1 MAGTVPDGEASGRRG
16 SRKQWTLHDG
26 PQGSLRRLRSNLA
39 EDGCEESQLVLAKQ
53 LLDAPAAPSEATQNY
68 VQAVYWLTKA
78 SEQGN
83 AEATELLRECFDRG
97 RGITDQNYI
106 DVKNCLDMT
115 QEEKLSRRAA
125 RELFYTMADGQDFIT
140 TAQLRS
146 RLQRLTS
153 QERRDLER
161 PAPAAAAADGD
172 QPAAEAEPPADGGG
186 DGNGDGRD
194 QGEGVAATAPAA
206 EDATDTPRTISFL
219 SHIGGEKLSEDS
231 LVAAAA
237 NFVNGDLPTINKFL
251 KVSDDETA
259 FQEMTLL
266 EKVMFHPVRS
276 VSYGYHKMIETMS
289 ERGNAFLL
297 SLIPTTQLKTILV
310 VFLVSFVDVRM
321 LRFILPVIVLYVA
334 LLVMVI
340 STLQMLQLHED
351 LGNFRIWSQVMKIIK
366 DDLNT
371 QLAEAKFCWKNLY
384 PYGRFFVAMAA
395 TVTALQYT
403 PDSMVLS
410 SEITALA
417 ALMTAITFISLSER
431 HQRLAWLSMVLHVTL
446 SCLHLF
452 PTLRPAPA
460 ASLQLAPGLFLDFS
474 LLAILHLATLGC
486 YATMAAQDR
495 WRGTYKVLIP
505 HLASVVWFQ
514 TAILF
519 AGDASTGGVLRA
531 VGTFFGTVFALP
543 IIGGFLLLFPAVA
556 LGRHLYQAGFLL
568 QAVVTGAL
576 LALPFGLAFLR
587 SRHASLTR
595 VISSYQV
602 LVLGLGLLS
611 LLPAVQITYLTTP
624 PPTDVTALP
633 WQQFYNVCHRPA
645 LDAATT
651 AQVQHGCQLLEG
663 ATVEWEGTVADVRV
677 QSAENKLQALISFL
691 PVGLQQTLACVYGRP
706 VGDCN
711 AELMDEVSF
720 SRCKT
725 AHTVMTSRCTLR
737 SWNRYQFHIVVHMP
751 AGYLNVSPADV
762 YLAADNQFQAFGL
775 NLRAGDRVQYRGQLS
790 AGLGTTRPQ
799 LQLTGLRC
807 LSCTQEIAPILEVTQ
822 RDVVNELVTSAG
834 AVFNFVCSPLLR
846 YEKDPAAT

>member
-161 PAPAAAAADGD
+161 PAPAAPPRAADGD

-624 PPTDVTALP
+624 PPTDV
-633 WQQFYNVCHRPA
+633 
-645 LDAATT
+645 
-651 AQVQHGCQLLEG
+651 QHGCQLLEG

-677 QSAENKLQALISFL
+677 QSAENKLQALISF
-691 PVGLQQTLACVYGRP
+691 PA

>member
-1 MAGTVPDGEASGRRG
+1 MAGTVPDGGDSGRR
-16 SRKQWTLHDG
+16 STRKQWTIHEG
-26 PQGSLRRLRSNLA
+26 PQSSLRRLRSNLA
-39 EDGCEESQLVLAKQ
+39 EDGCVESQVVMAKQ
-53 LLDAPAAPSEATQNY
+53 LLDAPAAPSEAKQNY
-68 VQAVYWLTKA
+68 VQAVYYLTKA

-83 AEATELLRECFDRG
+83 VEATDLLRECFEQS
-97 RGITDQNYI
+97 RGINDQNYI

-125 RELFYTMADGQDFIT
+125 RELFSTMADGQDFIT

-153 QERRDLER
+153 QERRDLE
-161 PAPAAAAADGD
+161 AEPAAADAGEAGDDG
-172 QPAAEAEPPADGGG
+172 DGGG
-186 DGNGDGRD
+186 DG
-194 QGEGVAATAPAA
+194 AAAAAAPAA
-206 EDATDTPRTISFL
+206 DTADAPRSVSFL
-219 SHIGGEKLSEDS
+219 SRVGGEKLSEDS

-259 FQEMTLL
+259 FQEMSLL

-310 VFLVSFVDVRM
+310 VFLVSFVDMRM
-321 LRFILPVIVLYVA
+321 LRFILPVMVLYAA
-334 LLVMVI
+334 LFVMVV

-384 PYGRFFVAMAA
+384 PYLRFFAAMAA
-395 TVTALQYT
+395 AVTALHYT
-403 PDSMVLS
+403 AASMVLN

-431 HQRLAWLSMVLHVTL
+431 HQRLAWLSMTLHLVMAG
-446 SCLHLF
+446 LHLF
-452 PTLRPAPA
+452 PTLRPATA

-474 LLAILHLATLGC
+474 LLAILQLATLGC
-486 YATMAAQDR
+486 YATMAAQER

-514 TAILF
+514 MAMLF

-543 IIGGFLLLFPAVA
+543 IIGGFLLLFPALA

-568 QAVVTGAL
+568 QAVVTVAL

-595 VISSYQV
+595 LVSSYQV
-602 LVLGLGLLS
+602 VVLALGLLS
-611 LLPAVQITYLTTP
+611 LLPAVHITYLTAP
-624 PPTDVTALP
+624 PPTDAAALP
-633 WQQFYNVCHRPA
+633 WQQYYNVCHRPA
-645 LDAATT
+645 LDAATQ

-663 ATVEWEGTVADVRV
+663 ATVQWQGTVADVRV
-677 QSAENKLQALISFL
+677 QSAENKLQSLISFL

-706 VGDCN
+706 IGDCN
-711 AELMDEVSF
+711 AELMDEVGF

-725 AHTVMTSRCTLR
+725 AHAVMTSRCTLR
-737 SWNRYQFHIVVHMP
+737 AWNRYQFHIVVHMP
-751 AGYLNVSPADV
+751 TGYLNVSPAEV
-762 YLAADNQFQAFGL
+762 YLSADNQFQAFGL
-775 NLRAGDRVQYRGQLS
+775 NLRVGDRLEFRGQLS
-790 AGLGTTRPQ
+790 AGLGTARPQ
-799 LQLTGLRC
+799 LTLTGLQC
-807 LSCTQEIAPILEVTQ
+807 LSCHQEIAPILEVTQ
-822 RDVVNELVTSAG
+822 RDVVNELVSSAG
-834 AVFNFVCSPLLR
+834 ALFNFIASPLLR
-846 YEKDPAAT
+846 YDGEPAPPAVDT

>member
-1 MAGTVPDGEASGRRG
+1 MPDGGDPGRRSG
-16 SRKQWTLHDG
+16 RKQWTIHEG
-26 PQGSLRRLRSNLA
+26 PQSSLRRLRSNLA
-39 EDGCEESQLVLAKQ
+39 EDGCEESQVVLAKQ
-53 LLDAPAAPSEATQNY
+53 LLDAPAAPSEAKQNY

-83 AEATELLRECFDRG
+83 VEATDLLRECFENN
-97 RGITDQNYI
+97 RGINDQNYI

-125 RELFYTMADGQDFIT
+125 RELFNTMADGQDFIT

-153 QERRDLER
+153 QERRDLEAER
-161 PAPAAAAADGD
+161 AAGQPPPADGEEQPEDGDGDGGAAAAPAPPPAAAAA
-172 QPAAEAEPPADGGG
+172 AD
-186 DGNGDGRD
+186 
-194 QGEGVAATAPAA
+194 AP
-206 EDATDTPRTISFL
+206 DAPRSVSFL
-219 SHIGGEKLSEDS
+219 SRIGGEKLSEDS

-259 FQEMTLL
+259 FQEMSLL

-297 SLIPTTQLKTILV
+297 SMIPTTQLKTILV
-310 VFLVSFVDVRM
+310 VFLVSFVDMRM
-321 LRFILPVIVLYVA
+321 LRFLLPVVVLYAA
-334 LLVMVI
+334 LFVMVV
-340 STLQMLQLHED
+340 STLQMLQLHQD

-384 PYGRFFVAMAA
+384 PYLRFFAAMAA
-395 TVTALQYT
+395 AVTALQYT
-403 PDSMVLS
+403 APSVVLN

-417 ALMTAITFISLSER
+417 VLMTAITFISLSER
-431 HQRLAWLSMVLHVTL
+431 HQRLAWLSMALHLVMAG
-446 SCLHLF
+446 LHLF
-452 PTLRPAPA
+452 PALRPAPA

-474 LLAILHLATLGC
+474 LLAILQLATLGC
-486 YATMAAQDR
+486 YATMAAQER

-514 TAILF
+514 LAILF
-519 AGDASTGGVLRA
+519 AVDASTGGVLRA
-531 VGTFFGTVFALP
+531 IGTFFGTVFALP
-543 IIGGFLLLFPAVA
+543 IIGGFLLLFPAVS

-568 QAVVTGAL
+568 QAVVTVAL

-595 VISSYQV
+595 IVSSYQV
-602 LVLGLGLLS
+602 VVLALGLLS
-611 LLPAVQITYLTTP
+611 LLPAVHITYLTAP
-624 PPTDVTALP
+624 PPTDAAALP
-633 WQQFYNVCHRPA
+633 WQQYYNVCHRPA
-645 LDAATT
+645 LDGATQ

-663 ATVEWEGTVADVRV
+663 ATVQWEGTVADVRV
-677 QSAENKLQALISFL
+677 QSAENKLQALIGFL

-706 VGDCN
+706 IGDCN
-711 AELMDEVSF
+711 AELMDEVGF

-725 AHTVMTSRCTLR
+725 AHAVMTSRCTLR
-737 SWNRYQFHIVVHMP
+737 SWNRYQFHIIVHMP
-751 AGYLNVSPADV
+751 TGYLNVSPAEV
-762 YLAADNQFQAFGL
+762 YLSADNQFQAFGL
-775 NLRAGDRVQYRGQLS
+775 NLRAGDRLEFRGQLS
-790 AGLGTTRPQ
+790 AGLGTARPQ
-799 LQLTGLRC
+799 LTLTGLQC
-807 LSCTQEIAPILEVTQ
+807 LSCQKDIAPILEVTQ

-834 AVFNFVCSPLLR
+834 ALFNFVASPLLR
-846 YEKDPAAT
+846 YDKDPAPPVVGT